1 MWRRCLPRQPDYL
14 SVIEVGSICLF
25 GLSLLWQL
33 PPIILAIAVL
43 VALFAVLREHRG
55 ALGRRESDARDPR

>member
-1 MWRRCLPRQPDYL
+1 MRHRRLPRQPDYL
-14 SVIEVGSICLF
+14 SVIDIASICVS

-55 ALGRRESDARDPR
+55 ALGKRDSDARDSR

>member
-1 MWRRCLPRQPDYL
+1 MID
-14 SVIEVGSICLF
+14 IASICVS

-55 ALGRRESDARDPR
+55 ALGKRESDARDPR

>member
-1 MWRRCLPRQPDYL
+1 
-14 SVIEVGSICLF
+14 VIDVGSICLF

>member
-1 MWRRCLPRQPDYL
+1 MWHRCLPRQPDYL
-14 SVIEVGSICLF
+14 PVIDVASTCVF

-55 ALGRRESDARDPR
+55 ALGKRDSDTRDPR

>member
-1 MWRRCLPRQPDYL
+1 MID
-14 SVIEVGSICLF
+14 VGSICVF

-33 PPIILAIAVL
+33 PPIILAIAIL

-55 ALGRRESDARDPR
+55 ALSKRDSDARDPR